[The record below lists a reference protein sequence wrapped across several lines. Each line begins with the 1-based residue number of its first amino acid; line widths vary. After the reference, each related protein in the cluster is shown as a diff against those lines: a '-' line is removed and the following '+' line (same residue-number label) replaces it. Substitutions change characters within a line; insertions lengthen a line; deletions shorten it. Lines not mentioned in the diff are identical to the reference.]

1 MQIDASLI
9 DRPDP
14 VTGERAAPNSLL
26 SKPGRTAGHA
36 RTWAALQACPPPAP
50 RREPLISMDAT
61 RDITCGL
68 AAAESG
74 DLRASALPGPI
85 PPLPATAGDPVAA
98 LQPAG
103 QAPDSLARHRAALL
117 RTIPAD
123 GVALRLDGQ
132 PGRLGQAPPEPVV
145 AALAQWLDGRA
156 AAGVLALDALPAASP
171 VAGRLLA
178 ISLPRTP
185 CDWVIWLR
193 PAKAARWSRAEIAA
207 ATALRIAW
215 LEAGLRRAAQQAA
228 EGQAAQSHQAF
239 VMAELDHRLKNIL
252 ANIQALLRHS
262 RRRAAGTAIDA
273 DAFVRNFEARLHAM
287 AAAHDL
293 LHASR
298 WEGARLRPLIAEELG
313 PHADGLGCG
322 RIATRGRDLVLRPR
336 AAMSLSLA
344 LHELATNA
352 AKHGALSVPD
362 GNVALRWRRTQAGL
376 VLQWEEHGG
385 PPAAPPTRRGFGLTV
400 IERSL
405 AYELGGSGQLD
416 FTPLGLRCT
425 IRIPAEHMAPAG

>member
-1 MQIDASLI
+1 MSLNATYDAA
-9 DRPDP
+9 
-14 VTGERAAPNSLL
+14 RAVASGFAP
-26 SKPGRTAGHA
+26 
-36 RTWAALQACPPPAP
+36 AAEVGGFRAPAP
-50 RREPLISMDAT
+50 PWT
-61 RDITCGL
+61 V
-68 AAAESG
+68 
-74 DLRASALPGPI
+74 
-85 PPLPATAGDPVAA
+85 PPLPVLPPPKEAGDPVAA
-98 LQPAG
+98 LLAAG
-103 QAPDSLARHRAALL
+103 QTTDSLVRHRAALL
-117 RTIPAD
+117 RAIPAE
-123 GVALRLDGQ
+123 GVALRLDGR
-132 PGRLGQAPPEPVV
+132 PDRLGQAPPEPVV
-145 AALAQWLDGRA
+145 AALAEWLDSRP
-156 AAGVLALDALPAASP
+156 AAGVLALDRLSAASP

-185 CDWVIWLR
+185 RDWVIWLR
-193 PAKAARWSRAEIAA
+193 PATAPRWSRAEIAGA
-207 ATALRIAW
+207 GDLRTAW
-215 LEAGLRRAAQQAA
+215 LEARLSRAESQAT
-228 EGQAAQSHQAF
+228 EREAAQSHQAF

-273 DAFVRNFEARLHAM
+273 DAFVRDFEARLHAM
-287 AAAHDL
+287 ATAHDL

-298 WEGARLRPLIAEELG
+298 WEGARLRPLVAEELR
-313 PHADGLGCG
+313 PHADGPGRG
-322 RIATRGRDLVLRPR
+322 RIATSGRDLVLRPR

-376 VLQWEEHGG
+376 VLQWAEHGG

-405 AYELGGSGQLD
+405 AYELGGSSRLD

-425 IRIPAEHMAPAG
+425 IRIPAEQIAPAA